1 MTYKKR
7 RIFGLIFSEDKEKIL
22 NLILSGKLT
31 KEEARCCRFK
41 LNYYYCGMR
50 AGQPIIFGFRSQH
63 RSDTDDG
70 VENHIYI
77 GRYNCGRYPVSLDT
91 FEPETNV
98 RLEDAY
104 WVKKDCAGLREYAEK
119 LRRLQ

>member
-1 MTYKKR
+1 MLFKKKR
-7 RIFGLIFSEDKEKIL
+7 AIETMFAEDKEDVL
-22 NLILSGKLT
+22 SLILSGMLT
-31 KEEARCCRFK
+31 KEEARYCRLK

-50 AGQPIIFGFRSQH
+50 AGHPVIFGFRSQH
-63 RSDTDDG
+63 WSDTDNG
-70 VENHIYI
+70 IQNHIYI
-77 GRYNCGRYPVSLDT
+77 GRYNGGTYPVSLDT

-98 RLEDAY
+98 RQEDEY